1 MPAGLILPGA
11 FGFLVGLAL
20 NSRYCAA
27 GDNTKLAEDDLRGL
41 DLTGVIGVTVITLGR
56 RGVASV
62 GDGGA
67 DDSSGVPGALSDS
80 KIESLG
86 SVGRVRKKTP
96 KNVVMQP

>member
-1 MPAGLILPGA
+1 VPAGLILPGA
-11 FGFLVGLAL
+11 FGLLVGLVL

-27 GDNTKLAEDDLRGL
+27 GDSTKLAEDDLRGL
-41 DLTGVIGVTVITLGR
+41 DLMGVVAVTVITLGR

-80 KIESLG
+80 KIASFG
-86 SVGRVRKKTP
+86 NVGRVRKKTP
-96 KNVVMQP
+96 KKVVMQP